1 MRRGLLAIG
10 VLLSAAM
17 CAQAEYIR
25 IVYLLGASKNRATQM
40 QALFGPGGQ
49 GAPGRPGI
57 GPGGVGPGQDPN
69 APGPQGPGGGRGRG
83 RGSPGGPG
91 GGGPPGAP
99 GQRPGGQ
106 TRLLDDIDDP
116 NMLRADVVVEYSK
129 DDKELFLRTRGFPVF
144 PRIYHKWGRTGI
156 TKTADLT
163 YTLIRENGLPLP
175 PVALRFKLKRA
186 ELFRDA
192 SKSEMPEK
200 LLELARWALAH
211 GLVDKSPRRGSVA
224 DVMDE
229 LAKISPSDPAV
240 KAYRQIQT
248 DLERHIVKPDDASVW
263 RSKLGNYKTAT
274 SDHFVLVHNA
284 AGTST
289 PPEVSAFLQRLEEHY
304 RGFFYWFALRGRA
317 LPLPDQRL
325 VAVLISKPEEF
336 KARREVFDN
345 PPLNA
350 DGFFAPREN
359 LAVYSAVPV
368 DQVYEALSRAT
379 RDLWT
384 SGWSREGLL
393 MGQENKGAPR
403 GADPNEQVKNQLL
416 ALLLKALEEES
427 IVASVSHIGTVQL
440 AVATG
445 LLPRNV
451 EVPDWIRFGIG
462 SYAET
467 PKGAYWNGVG
477 APSWKHL
484 VRWKA
489 LDEMGELEL
498 QPNQALRNVVT
509 DKYFREIKDHSEKNL
524 RVPRMMAW
532 SLTYF
537 LAEKKTD
544 GLLRYFDELNNLPRD
559 LEFDDAALLACFGR
573 ALDLMDT
580 SSPTQINAGKL
591 SKLADEWYQFIH
603 YTNLEASEAYNDLL
617 EELKEKIKART
628 GGRRRPPRQQ
638 PAAPPTAAQPPK

>member
-1 MRRGLLAIG
+1 
-10 VLLSAAM
+10 
-17 CAQAEYIR
+17 
-25 IVYLLGASKNRATQM
+25 
-40 QALFGPGGQ
+40 
-49 GAPGRPGI
+49 
-57 GPGGVGPGQDPN
+57 
-69 APGPQGPGGGRGRG
+69 
-83 RGSPGGPG
+83 
-91 GGGPPGAP
+91 
-99 GQRPGGQ
+99 
-106 TRLLDDIDDP
+106 LLDDIDDP

-129 DDKELFLRTRGFPVF
+129 EDTEKFLRSRGFPIF
-144 PRIYHKWGRTGI
+144 PRIHHKWGRTGI

-175 PVALRFKLKRA
+175 PVALRFKLKRG
-186 ELFRDA
+186 ELLRDA
-192 SKSEMPEK
+192 TREEKPEK
-200 LLELARWALAH
+200 LLELARWSLAH
-211 GLVDKSPRRGSVA
+211 GLVDKSPRKGSLA
-224 DVMDE
+224 EVMDE

-248 DLERHIVKPDDASVW
+248 DLERHTAKPDDSSFW
-263 RSKLGNYKTAT
+263 RSKLGYKTAT
-274 SDHFVLVHNA
+274 SEHFVLLHNA
-284 AGTST
+284 TGSST
-289 PPEVSAFLQRLEEHY
+289 PPEVTAFLQRLEDHY
-304 RGFFYWFALRGRA
+304 RGFVYWFALRGRA
-317 LPLPDQRL
+317 LPLPAERL
-325 VAVLISKPEEF
+325 VAVLITKPEEF
-336 KARREVFDN
+336 AAQRVVFDN

-350 DGFFAPREN
+350 DGFFSRQEN

-368 DQVYEALSRAT
+368 DPAYEALSRAT

-403 GADPNEQVKNQLL
+403 GAEPNEQVKNQLL

-427 IVASVSHIGTVQL
+427 VVASISHIGTVQL

-451 EVPDWIRFGIG
+451 EVPEWIRFGMG

-484 VRWKA
+484 VRWKVF
-489 LDEMGELEL
+489 EETGELEI
-498 QPNQALRNVVT
+498 QPEEALRKVVT
-509 DKYFREIKDHSEKNL
+509 DKYFRELKDHSEKNL

-573 ALDLMDT
+573 AMDLMDT
-580 SSPTQINAGKL
+580 ASPTQVNPGKL
-591 SKLADEWYQFIH
+591 SKFANEWYQFIH

-617 EELKEKIKART
+617 EEVKEKIKART

-638 PAAPPTAAQPPK
+638 QAPSPTAPQPPTAAKPPQ

>member
-1 MRRGLLAIG
+1 MRRWLLAIG

-25 IVYLLGASKNRATQM
+25 IVYLLGASKNRAAQL
-40 QALFGPGGQ
+40 QALFGRGGPGVPGGP
-49 GAPGRPGI
+49 GA
-57 GPGGVGPGQDPN
+57 GPGPGPGQDP
-69 APGPQGPGGGRGRG
+69 GQGPGGGRGGGRRG
-83 RGSPGGPG
+83 PPGGPG

-99 GQRPGGQ
+99 GQRPGGP
-106 TRLLDDIDDP
+106 TRLADDIDDP
-116 NMLRADVVVEYSK
+116 NMLRADVVVEYTK
-129 DDKELFLRTRGFPVF
+129 DDKEIFMRVRGFPVF
-144 PRIYHKWGRTGI
+144 PRIHHKWGRTGI

-163 YTLIRENGLPLP
+163 YTLIRENGLPLL
-175 PVALRFKLKRA
+175 PVAMRFKLKRG
-186 ELFRDA
+186 ELLRDA
-192 SKSEMPEK
+192 SREEKPEK
-200 LLELARWALAH
+200 LLDLARWALAH
-211 GLVDKSPRRGSVA
+211 GLVDKSPRKGSVA
-224 DVMDE
+224 EVMDE

-248 DLERHIVKPDDASVW
+248 DLERHTVKPDDASFW

-284 AGTST
+284 TGSST

-317 LPLPDQRL
+317 LALPEQRL
-325 VAVLISKPEEF
+325 VAVLINKPEEF
-336 KARREVFDN
+336 AAQRAVFDN

-350 DGFFAPREN
+350 DGFFARQEN

-368 DQVYEALSRAT
+368 DQAYDALSRAT
-379 RDLWT
+379 RDLWS
-384 SGWSREGLL
+384 SGWNREGLL
-393 MGQENKGAPR
+393 RGEENKGAPR
-403 GADPNEQVKNQLL
+403 GAEPNEQVKNQLL

-427 IVASVSHIGTVQL
+427 MTASVSHIGTVQL

-451 EVPDWIRFGIG
+451 EVPEWIRFGIG

-484 VRWKA
+484 VRWKVY
-489 LDEMGELEL
+489 DETGELEI
-498 QPNQALRNVVT
+498 QPEEALRKVVT
-509 DKYFREIKDHSEKNL
+509 DKYFREVKDHSEKNL

-544 GLLRYFDELNNLPRD
+544 GLVRYFDELNNLPRD

-580 SSPTQINAGKL
+580 ASPTQVNPGKL
-591 SKLADEWYQFIH
+591 SKLANEWYQFIH

-617 EELKEKIKART
+617 EEVKEKIKQRT

-638 PAAPPTAAQPPK
+638 QAPPPTAAQPPK